1 MEALKRQEEKKAYLK
16 ALEQY
21 AAVSVS
27 ARKAGIARCTVASW
41 RKEDVEFAEKE
52 REIRQ
57 YARDILVTQVYREA
71 LNGDMD
77 TARWLLSSPGWPF
90 GPPAPAEVMQ
100 QGRENAIPLLKT
112 AAKLQQEKG

>member
-1 MEALKRQEEKKAYLK
+1 M
-16 ALEQY
+16 
-21 AAVSVS
+21 SVS
-27 ARKAGIARCTVASW
+27 ARKAGIVRTTVAAW
-41 RKEDVEFAEKE
+41 RRDDEEFSAAE

-77 TARWLLSSPGWPF
+77 TARWLLSRPGWPF

-100 QGRENAIPLLKT
+100 QGRENAIRLLEV
-112 AAKLQQEKG
+112 AAQLRKEDESG